1 MVSMEPTKVELSEKT
16 IKELDKLSSQ
26 TGETRSE
33 VLDKAVETLARYRET
48 FSRLE
53 KVYTENESL
62 MNRLAN

>member
-1 MVSMEPTKVELSEKT
+1 MEPTKIELSEKT
-16 IKELDKLSSQ
+16 TKELDKLSSQ

-48 FSRLE
+48 FNRLE

>member
-1 MVSMEPTKVELSEKT
+1 MNTTKVELSEKT
-16 IKELDKLSSQ
+16 IKELDRLSSQ

-48 FSRLE
+48 FNRLE
-53 KVYTENESL
+53 KVYTENEGL